1 MGGGGGQLG
10 GFQGGATN
18 WMNGGTPPQGGQ
30 GFQLPQGLGGAN
42 INQGQRN
49 FIMNQGKLPTALGG
63 GSVSQA
69 QQNFLGG
76 QSGGMPHQNSQNM
89 FTGGTPMQGFN
100 APIQGNDYMSALMHM
115 FGGGGGGWGTNYML

>member
-1 MGGGGGQLG
+1 MGGGGQALG
-10 GFQGGATN
+10 GIGGGMSGYT
-18 WMNGGTPPQGGQ
+18 GGTPLQGGQ

-63 GSVSQA
+63 GAVSQA

-76 QSGGMPHQNSQNM
+76 QSGGMPQHNSQNM
-89 FTGGTPMQGFN
+89 FTGGTPLQGFN
-100 APIQGNDYMSALMHM
+100 APMQGNDYMSALMHM
-115 FGGGGGGWGTNYML
+115 FGGGGGGWGNNYML